1 MKRWQYETA
10 ADLDQS
16 IHDRLR
22 NFPREP
28 DLLVYT
34 LRTIAALVIRF
45 LLRVYHRYEVHG
57 RENLP
62 ADSSFVLVCNHTSHL
77 DAPCLIS
84 ALPLARLHRIF
95 PAAAEDYFFKSLPRV
110 WFTSI
115 VINALP
121 FSRQVHIR
129 ESMSLCA
136 NLLENRGN
144 ILIVFPEGT
153 RSATG
158 EIGRFKPGIGNL
170 LAGRDIPVIPCHLR
184 GAYAAWNRRSWFPK
198 PRKVSLVIGQPRCY
212 AGHTCDRKNSHSI
225 ADELREEIVRLSS
238 YHESD

>member
-1 MKRWQYETA
+1 MKRWHYETA

-16 IHDRLR
+16 MHERLK

-28 DLLVYT
+28 DILIYT
-34 LRTIAALVIRF
+34 LRVIAALVIRF

-57 RENLP
+57 GENLP
-62 ADSSFVLVCNHTSHL
+62 TDGSFVLVCNHSSHL

-95 PAAAEDYFFKSLPRV
+95 PAAAEDYFFKSVPRV
-110 WFTSI
+110 WFSSI

-136 NLLENRGN
+136 KLLETRGN

-153 RSATG
+153 RSPTG
-158 EIGRFKPGIGNL
+158 EIGPFKPGIGNL

-184 GAYAAWNRRSWFPK
+184 GASAAWNRRSWFPK
-198 PRKVSLVIGQPRCY
+198 PRKLSLVIGRPRCY
-212 AGHTCDRKNSHSI
+212 GDHTCDRPNIHRI
-225 ADELREEIVRLSS
+225 AEELREDVVQLSKH
-238 YHESD
+238 HECH